1 MRCTLGELKLD
12 PLRRGPPC
20 HGLDPVLGSFA
31 VVSTAA
37 AAAAAVEEEEV
48 VVGMVVVEDDRI
60 GCCRTGTRLGTDG
73 DLDVGLRVLG
83 GSVPARGA
91 FVVHGRMAS
100 SRGQHAP
107 VPDPVSA
114 CTRGNCR
121 RLRDVPQG
129 RMPEP
134 L

>member
-20 HGLDPVLGSFA
+20 RGLAPVLGSFA

-37 AAAAAVEEEEV
+37 VAAAVEEEVV
-48 VVGMVVVEDDRI
+48 VVGMVVAENDRI
-60 GCCRTGTRLGTDG
+60 GCCPIGTRLGTVG
-73 DLDVGLRVLG
+73 DLDVGLPVLG
-83 GSVPARGA
+83 GSVHARGA
-91 FVVHGRMAS
+91 FAVHGRMAS

-107 VPDPVSA
+107 VPDPISA
-114 CTRGNCR
+114 CTRGSCR

-129 RMPEP
+129 
-134 L
+134 